1 MASEEATLKQFSEAR
16 AALKDDVLDLI
27 AKFEKRFPGTEVV
40 DFRIE
45 RVDTRCYGAKGEE
58 TVSVISGV
66 EVSIM
71 VT

>member
-1 MASEEATLKQFSEAR
+1 MANEEATLKEFSAAR
-16 AALKDDVLDLI
+16 AELKDEVLDLI
-27 AKFEKRFPGTEVV
+27 VKFEKRFPGAEVV

-45 RVDTRCYGAKGEE
+45 RVDTRCANSEE
-58 TVSVISGV
+58 GGSVISGV